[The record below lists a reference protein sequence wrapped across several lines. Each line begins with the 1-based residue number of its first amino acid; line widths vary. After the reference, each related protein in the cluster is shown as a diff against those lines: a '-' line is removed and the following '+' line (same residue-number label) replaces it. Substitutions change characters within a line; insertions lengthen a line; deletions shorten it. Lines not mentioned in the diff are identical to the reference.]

1 MSDLPIVAAGREVPD
16 AVDRIRRYCG
26 LTWTGGPPETWA
38 WHYYDVLPS
47 QADVLDPVDVLAAAA
62 LHPGLGHFDLAYFRE
77 HRNTLEAWLSPLPV
91 DLALADATVDV
102 LDHLSSLP
110 EALDGVTPTLL
121 SKVLHRKRPQLI
133 PLLDR
138 HVIDWYRPVTA
149 KRAAAEAWE
158 PMVRAMHTEQLG
170 NERRQ
175 VMAILL
181 NGLER
186 ELWPNAALGER
197 PRLSPLRAVDIAIWM
212 GGR

>member
-1 MSDLPIVAAGREVPD
+1 MSDLPIMAAGREVPA

-62 LHPGLGHFDLAYFRE
+62 LHSGLGHFDLKYFRE
-77 HRNTLEAWLSPLPV
+77 QRHTLEAWLSPLPV
-91 DLALADATVDV
+91 DLALADATDDV
-102 LDHLSSLP
+102 LDHLASLP
-110 EALDGVTPTLL
+110 EALAGVTPTLL

-138 HVIDWYRPVTA
+138 HVIDWYRPVTG
-149 KRAAAEAWE
+149 KRAAADAWE

-170 NERRQ
+170 NERRL

-181 NGLER
+181 KGLEH
-186 ELWPNAALGER
+186 ELWPNAALEER